1 MLLIFFPDV
10 FSACGTV
17 NKSKTNE
24 NLVNC
29 NGLYH
34 PSSNYFPYTGSPKGT
49 WCKNILVI
57 YRWCFNGINV
67 KDGKS
72 PEKILIFKEAQTQR
86 ELRASLSSHLLLLP
100 PSLSP
105 VSRVRRFS
113 SGGEDDGWNQNI
125 NRVNKPTF
133 SLSELLVIRS
143 MTAHTIVPSLSLLHR
158 ASGGWFSKR
167 RWRLAP
173 VLRTTSSGG
182 ADAVPAA
189 AAGRCWTVWN
199 TAP

>member
-1 MLLIFFPDV
+1 MFFLPVEQSTRVKPMRIWSTVTDFITPAPTTSRTLALQKVRDV
-10 FSACGTV
+10 KTSSLSTDDVSTESTSKTV
-17 NKSKTNE
+17 NLQN
-24 NLVNC
+24 NL
-29 NGLYH
+29 
-34 PSSNYFPYTGSPKGT
+34 
-49 WCKNILVI
+49 
-57 YRWCFNGINV
+57 
-67 KDGKS
+67 
-72 PEKILIFKEAQTQR
+72 LIFKEAQTQR

-158 ASGGWFSKR
+158 ASGG
-167 RWRLAP
+167 
-173 VLRTTSSGG
+173 
-182 ADAVPAA
+182 
-189 AAGRCWTVWN
+189 
-199 TAP
+199 